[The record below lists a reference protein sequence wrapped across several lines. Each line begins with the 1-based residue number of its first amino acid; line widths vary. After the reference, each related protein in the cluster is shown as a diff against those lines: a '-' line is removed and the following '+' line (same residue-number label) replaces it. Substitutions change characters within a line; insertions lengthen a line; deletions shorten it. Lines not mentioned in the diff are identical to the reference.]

1 MSEDDSVLRL
11 YLDADVDVKL
21 AANLRKR
28 GFDCI
33 SAREVGNDALSDEA
47 QMVFATNE
55 HRTLLTHNIQD
66 FVPIFER
73 WWYAERN
80 HSGIIVSQQIPLG
93 ELQRRVIRLLDAIT
107 TVGMKNNLRNLGEF
121 ADRNRR

>member
-1 MSEDDSVLRL
+1 MSEEGSVLRF

-33 SAREVGNDALSDEA
+33 SAREIGNDALSDEA
-47 QMVFATNE
+47 QMVFATDEN
-55 HRTLLTHNIQD
+55 RTLITHNIQD

-73 WWYAERN
+73 WWHAERN
-80 HSGIIVSQQIPLG
+80 HPGIIVSQQIPLG

-107 TVGMKNNLRNLGEF
+107 ADEMKNNLRNLGEF
-121 ADRNRR
+121 SERSHR